1 MKYAD
6 LKGKTVVVT
15 AAGNGI
21 GKATAIEFARHD
33 ANVVVNDLDPELAES
48 TAASIA
54 AEGGMAKVV
63 IADVTDHTQVQTLI
77 ETAVNEFGSLDVMFN
92 VAGGAMPKAFVDTPV
107 EEDQQIVALNLMSA
121 IYGTKAALP
130 VMLKQGGGVIMS
142 TSSGAGLGAV
152 NGLATYGAC
161 KSGLHALTRS
171 IAAEYGKQGIRANT
185 ISPGA
190 MDTPGLRQWTE
201 TLEGGFDGFSAKQPS
216 GRCGT
221 AEEIARAAVFLASD
235 GASFINGT
243 TIPVDGA
250 VHAILAAPV

>member
-1 MKYAD
+1 MKYPD

-21 GKATAIEFARHD
+21 GKASAIEYARHD
-33 ANVVVNDLDPELAES
+33 ANVVVNDLDPQLAAGTEKII
-48 TAASIA
+48 AS
-54 AEGGMAKVV
+54 EGGTAEVV
-63 IADVTDHTQVQTLI
+63 IADVTDADQVQKLVD
-77 ETAVNEFGSLDVMFN
+77 TAVKKFGSLDVMFN
-92 VAGGAMPKAFVDTPV
+92 VAGGAMPKAFISAPL
-107 EEDQQIVALNLMSA
+107 EEDRQIVDLNLMSA

-130 VMLKQGGGVIMS
+130 VMLEQGSGVILS

-152 NGLATYGAC
+152 SGLATYGAC
-161 KSGLHALTRS
+161 KAGLHALTRS

-201 TLEGGFDGFSAKQPS
+201 TLEGGFEGFSAKQPS

-221 AEEIARAAVFLASD
+221 AEEIARAAVFLGSD
-235 GASFINGT
+235 AASFINGT

>member
-1 MKYAD
+1 MTYSD

-21 GKATAIEFARHD
+21 GKASAIEFARQG
-33 ANVVVNDLDPELAES
+33 ANVIVNDIEPELAAG
-48 TAASIA
+48 TAEAIA
-54 AEGGMAKVV
+54 AAGGSV
-63 IADVTDHTQVQTLI
+63 IIALADVTDAEQVQSVI
-77 ETAVNEFGSLDVMFN
+77 TAATDEFGSLDVLFN
-92 VAGGAMPKAFVDTPV
+92 VAGGAMPQPFVSASL
-107 EEDQQIVALNLMSA
+107 EEDHQIIAVNLLSA

-130 VMLKQGGGVIMS
+130 IMIEQGGGVILS

-152 NGLATYGAC
+152 NGLATYGAA
-161 KSGLHALTRS
+161 KAGVQALMGS

-185 ISPGA
+185 IAPGA

-201 TLEGGFDGFSAKQPS
+201 TLEGGFAGFNAKQPS

-221 AEEIARAAVFLASD
+221 AEEIAKAAVFLASD
-235 GASFINGT
+235 NASFINGT